1 TEKVREFQSFYNLTI
16 NGIADE
22 VTLSKI
28 DELLQ
33 QPLSK
38 GMKRK
43 DVKQLKHD
51 LAELGFSVP
60 GNGTTLYGEK
70 TEEKVKEF
78 QTYYSLEVTGVV
90 YESTQAKIEEILSSP
105 LQNGK
110 RHQKTVQ
117 MKKDL
122 AQLGF
127 AVPGNGT
134 TLDGE
139 NTTEKVREFQSF
151 YNLTINGIADE
162 VTLSKIDELLQQPLS
177 KGMKRKDV
185 KQLKHDLAELGF
197 SVPGNGTTLY
207 GEKTEEKVKE
217 FQSYYSLE
225 VTGIVYESTQAK
237 IEEILSSP
245 LQKGR
250 RHQSTVQLKK
260 DLAQLGFAVPGNGT
274 TLYGESTTRKVK
286 ELQIYYNLK
295 VNGIADEVTLEK
307 IEEILSSPLQNGQK
321 DAYTVILKKNLD
333 KLGFTVPG
341 NGTTLYGK
349 NTMKKVK
356 EFQSHYK
363 LKVNGIADA
372 VTLAKIDEILS
383 SPLQNGKR
391 HKDVIKLKNNL
402 AKIGYKVS
410 NNPTTL
416 YGNKTEKRVKEFQQD
431 YKLPQSGIADEITL
445 KLLNQKVEENPI
457 KVFLDPG
464 HGGKDPG
471 AKEIGRASC
480 RERVKMREGA

>member
-1 TEKVREFQSFYNLTI
+1 K
-16 NGIADE
+16 
-22 VTLSKI
+22 
-28 DELLQ
+28 LQ
-33 QPLSK
+33 K
-38 GMKRK
+38 Y
-43 DVKQLKHD
+43 
-51 LAELGFSVP
+51 
-60 GNGTTLYGEK
+60 YGLIEI
-70 TEEKVKEF
+70 
-78 QTYYSLEVTGVV
+78 GVV
-90 YESTQAKIEEILSSP
+90 DDITQEKIEKLLSSP

-127 AVPGNGT
+127 AVTGKGT
-134 TLDGE
+134 TLYEE

-207 GEKTEEKVKE
+207 GEKTEGKVKE

-295 VNGIADEVTLEK
+295 VNG
-307 IEEILSSPLQNGQK
+307 
-321 DAYTVILKKNLD
+321 
-333 KLGFTVPG
+333 
-341 NGTTLYGK
+341 
-349 NTMKKVK
+349 
-356 EFQSHYK
+356 
-363 LKVNGIADA
+363 
-372 VTLAKIDEILS
+372 
-383 SPLQNGKR
+383 
-391 HKDVIKLKNNL
+391 
-402 AKIGYKVS
+402 
-410 NNPTTL
+410 
-416 YGNKTEKRVKEFQQD
+416 
-431 YKLPQSGIADEITL
+431 
-445 KLLNQKVEENPI
+445 
-457 KVFLDPG
+457 
-464 HGGKDPG
+464 
-471 AKEIGRASC
+471 
-480 RERVKMREGA
+480 